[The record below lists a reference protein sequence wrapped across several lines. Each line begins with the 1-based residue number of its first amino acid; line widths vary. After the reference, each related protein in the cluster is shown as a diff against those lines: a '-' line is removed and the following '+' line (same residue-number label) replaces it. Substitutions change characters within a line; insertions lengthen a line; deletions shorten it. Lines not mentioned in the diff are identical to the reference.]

1 MLKLTP
7 ITYVP
12 VCVNMCVCMCECNL
26 PSLLVFIAIE
36 RGNHKRITT
45 TKKTLYISESMAGM
59 FLTTYL
65 SC

>member
-45 TKKTLYISESMAGM
+45 TKKPCIFQKVWQEC
-59 FLTTYL
+59 F
-65 SC
+65 